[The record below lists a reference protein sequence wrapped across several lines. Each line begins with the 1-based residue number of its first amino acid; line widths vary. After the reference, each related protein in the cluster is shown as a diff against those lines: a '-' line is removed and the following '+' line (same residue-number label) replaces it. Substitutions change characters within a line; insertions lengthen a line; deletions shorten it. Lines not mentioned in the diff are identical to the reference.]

1 MEQFLDEFL
10 SWAWARHHNPLSWY
24 IRPLFLLPFCY
35 FAYKRSTW
43 GIVLTLFALAT
54 SMVWFPSRNGRTT
67 GHSSFWRDGEG
78 LSYGPLDPYEGALG
92 SAGAG
97 KPSGVGPGFLEEIP
111 SLRVGSSRLD
121 CADQDRVELL
131 LRRRVGAGLVTV
143 RPRGPYSLQSGGS
156 VRGIQG
162 TRKVIALTLP
172 AGSPGIISSI
182 RP

>member
-1 MEQFLDEFL
+1 MEHLLDGFL
-10 SWAWARHHNPLSWY
+10 SWAWSRHHNPLSWY
-24 IRPLFLLPFCY
+24 IRLLFLLPFCY

-97 KPSGVGPGFLEEIP
+97 MPSGVGPGFLEEIP
-111 SLRVGSSRLD
+111 SLRVGCSRLD
-121 CADQDRVELL
+121 CADKIAWSFYYGGESELAL
-131 LRRRVGAGLVTV
+131 LPSALVGLIACQAAVLYVV
-143 RPRGPYSLQSGGS
+143 YR
-156 VRGIQG
+156 VRG
-162 TRKVIALTLP
+162 KLSL
-172 AGSPGIISSI
+172 
-182 RP
+182 

>member
-1 MEQFLDEFL
+1 MEQLLDEFL

-43 GIVLTLFALAT
+43 GIVLTLFALVT
-54 SMVWFPSRNGRTT
+54 SMVWFPRRNGRAP
-67 GHSSFWRDGEG
+67 GQPSFWRWGRII
-78 LSYGPLDPYEGALG
+78 LRATGPVDPYEGALG

-97 KPSGVGPGFLEEIP
+97 KSSGVGPGFLEEIP

-121 CADQDRVELL
+121 CAGQDRVELL
-131 LRRRVGAGLVTV
+131 LRRRVGAGLVTA
-143 RPRGPYSLQSGGS
+143 RPPGPYNLQCGGS

-162 TRKVIALTLP
+162 MREVIALTLP
-172 AGSPGIISSI
+172 AGCPL
-182 RP
+182 